1 MSEADWCRMTDDA
14 EVSLPNLAMAHKLFT
29 IGHSATQ
36 LSVFLSMLKQSEIS
50 LLIDVRSRPRSQ
62 RFPHFDQIEL
72 EGALRMTGFRYLFLG
87 EELGGRPEDPK
98 AYGSDGIVDY
108 GKWRRSRAFQAGLE
122 RVLKESAGHDLVLM
136 CAEED
141 PLNCHRFLMI
151 CPELVA
157 HGFEPLH
164 IRKGGVIETQQE
176 AEDRLLQL
184 QQLGAV
190 AGASLFASDRESA
203 LETAYLAQAKQC
215 AFRLDPAEMERW

>member
-1 MSEADWCRMTDDA
+1 MSEADSCRIAYDA
-14 EVSLPNLAMAHKLFT
+14 ETGLPNLAMAHKLFT
-29 IGHSATQ
+29 IGHSAAQIST
-36 LSVFLSMLKQSEIS
+36 FLAALKQWEVD
-50 LLIDVRSRPRSQ
+50 LLVDVRSRPQSH

-72 EGALRMTGFRYLFLG
+72 EAALRMTGFRYLFLG

-108 GKWRRSRAFQAGLE
+108 NKWRASRAFQAGLE

-164 IRKGGVIETQQE
+164 IRKGGVLETQRE
-176 AEDRLLQL
+176 AEDRLLQM
-184 QQLGAV
+184 QQLGAM
-190 AGASLFASDRESA
+190 AGASLFSSERESA
-203 LETAYLAQAKQC
+203 LESAYAEQAKKC